1 MVLLENER
9 VWSGLCTQ
17 SDMEFVSGPVVPRD
31 PSEPIPSDPDA
42 AFEMLKMDLVVEPLL
57 PARASKPK
65 PAGAVRLVCL
75 SGECGRTPPLAR
87 LSPWGHRRAAL
98 EAAAAHVQGCRRR
111 RVLLL

>member
-1 MVLLENER
+1 VVLRGNER
-9 VWSGLCTQ
+9 VRSGLCTQ
-17 SDMEFVSGPVVPRD
+17 SDMEFVSGPVARE

-87 LSPWGHRRAAL
+87 LAATTATAAL
-98 EAAAAHVQGCRRR
+98 EAAGAHVQGFRRR
-111 RVLLL
+111 RVCLL